1 MWLVTVRGGVIEA
14 ALAANM
20 KFLAVY
26 GVVMMGFFVVGVGA
40 MGGFRVHQANRFL
53 RYGFLRG
60 RGCGV
65 RRAGVEI
72 RDVMTT
78 HTYSAFR

>member
-40 MGGFRVHQANRFL
+40 MGGFRFYQANRFL
-53 RYGFLRG
+53 RDGFLRWR
-60 RGCGV
+60 RGVV

-78 HTYSAFR
+78 RT